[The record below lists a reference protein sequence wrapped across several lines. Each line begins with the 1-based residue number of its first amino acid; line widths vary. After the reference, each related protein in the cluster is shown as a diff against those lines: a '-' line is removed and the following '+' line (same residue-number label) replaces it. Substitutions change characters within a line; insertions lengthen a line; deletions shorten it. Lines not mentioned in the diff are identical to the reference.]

1 MNKTYITG
9 TGVWTPPNVITN
21 EELVASFN
29 EYVRRHNEK
38 HSAAIAAGEIVALQ
52 PSSVEFIEKGSGI
65 KQRYVVEKAGVP
77 RAARRRRENPC
88 PPA

>member
-9 TGVWTPPNVITN
+9 SGVWTPPNVITN

-29 EYVRRHNEK
+29 EYVRRFNK
-38 HSAAIAAGEIVALQ
+38 KNGAAIDAGEIVALQ

-65 KQRYVVEKAGVP
+65 KHR
-77 RAARRRRENPC
+77 
-88 PPA
+88 